1 MSGFPNFFVLYGPN
15 TNLGGNSIIYM
26 LEGQIGYTLAAIKA
40 LESERL
46 AWLDV
51 RPDVQDTF
59 NSWVQKV
66 EPQSVWMT
74 GCHSWYTT
82 ATGRNTNNW
91 PGYTFMYRYRIRRFD
106 PAAYR
111 VMPQPPGAGM
121 SEPEAR
127 CAGMSEATREGGQAP
142 RGLSGIHCA
151 YRPRSCAWAPGS
163 WAGAAWTRSWPGRC
177 SGPGWI
183 S

>member
-1 MSGFPNFFVLYGPN
+1 MRGATARRRTSGIAVSGFPNLFCVYGPN

-40 LESERL
+40 LAAERL

-51 RPDVQDTF
+51 RPDVQDKF
-59 NSWVQKV
+59 NSWVQEASRK
-66 EPQSVWMT
+66 SVWES

-91 PGYTFMYRYRIRRFD
+91 PAYTFMYRYRIRRFD

-111 VMPQPPGAGM
+111 VMPRP
-121 SEPEAR
+121 
-127 CAGMSEATREGGQAP
+127 ATADM
-142 RGLSGIHCA
+142 A
-151 YRPRSCAWAPGS
+151 
-163 WAGAAWTRSWPGRC
+163 
-177 SGPGWI
+177 
-183 S
+183 